1 MERERNFKEHE
12 NALRQSIQELTAKV
26 AKLEKENLRCKNEM
40 QEMLDQHAAE
50 LNESAIDSSTSAAVS
65 VLQAQLALVKEDP
78 ATWDVAGW
86 KDAVFRLT
94 GVHPDQDAGK
104 EDPERE
110 DPGKEDP
117 GNKDPVKEDGATSK
131 EV

>member
-1 MERERNFKEHE
+1 MEREKNFNEHE

-50 LNESAIDSSTSAAVS
+50 LNESANDSRTSAAVS

-94 GVHPDQDAGK
+94 GVHPDQGVGK
-104 EDPERE
+104 EEE
-110 DPGKEDP
+110 PGKEDP
-117 GNKDPVKEDGATSK
+117 AKEDGATSK

>member
-1 MERERNFKEHE
+1 MEREKNFKEHE
-12 NALRQSIQELTAKV
+12 RVLRQSVQELTAKV
-26 AKLEKENLRCKNEM
+26 AELEKENLRCKDEM

-50 LNESAIDSSTSAAVS
+50 LNESANDSRTSAAVS

-94 GVHPDQDAGK
+94 GVHPDHGAEK
-104 EDPERE
+104 EE

-117 GNKDPVKEDGATSK
+117 AKEDGATSK